1 MRRPRVRPGVLIYAL
16 TLLLLGVSMASA
28 EMLRTGDAFPEWQL
42 RDHTGTTVSSRD
54 LAGKKYLLWYYVK
67 ALTPG

>member
-1 MRRPRVRPGVLIYAL
+1 MRNPRVQPAVLIYAL
-16 TLLLLGVSMASA
+16 GLLLLGVSVASA
-28 EMLRTGDAFPEWQL
+28 EMLQPGDAFPEWEL

>member
-1 MRRPRVRPGVLIYAL
+1 MRKIRRLPRVFIHALGFLLI
-16 TLLLLGVSMASA
+16 GVSMASA
-28 EMLRTGDAFPEWQL
+28 EMLHTGDAFPEWHL
-42 RDHTGTTVSSRD
+42 RDHSGTTVSSRD